1 MRITP
6 EKSAPTP
13 ARILAR
19 ANQMAETAEEAEMRE
34 LEEGVAR
41 LNDAGAPLLEA
52 PAQWNRCCVLG
63 CVSTLAR
70 LASWSHACSNLSVT
84 M

>member
-19 ANQMAETAEEAEMRE
+19 QYQMAETAEEAEMRE

-41 LNDAGAPLLEA
+41 LNDAGAPLLNSLVCHFDCIVQVEFRRHFSRI
-52 PAQWNRCCVLG
+52 QNCYWLYSYVWC
-63 CVSTLAR
+63 
-70 LASWSHACSNLSVT
+70 
-84 M
+84 